1 MTPPELNPVR
11 RPEPPAR
18 VRRLMQGAIL
28 NPRHAR
34 VVMPRTETQ
43 IATADQRARGGKV

>member
-1 MTPPELNPVR
+1 MTPPELTPAR

-18 VRRLMQGAIL
+18 TQRRMQGVIL

-43 IATADQRARGGKV
+43 IATADQRARGRKV